1 MSNILL
7 KGIAPALITPFDKDG
22 NILTESIKKNIADK
36 SIFTQLYFFCAKIV
50 NLIDNWQLIIDFD
63 ADQDN
68 YELWIE
74 NHWPKGYI

>member
-1 MSNILL
+1 MVMMNTPKPKPHTRWTKL
-7 KGIAPALITPFDKDG
+7 APVHK
-22 NILTESIKKNIADK
+22 SIKKNIADK

-68 YELWIE
+68 YELWILNYE
-74 NHWPKGYI
+74 FC